1 MHTRMHP
8 LSKAIY
14 DVRDDGL
21 VEVTSGDRRGV
32 FTAEGVRVEGSL
44 YSVDIHLCH
53 WLAGPQL
60 PVGAAGNPKDFP
72 AREEGE

>member
-21 VEVTSGDRRGV
+21 VEVTSGDRRGL
-32 FTAEGVRVEGSL
+32 FTPNGVRVDGDL
-44 YSVDIHLCH
+44 YNVDIHLCH

-60 PVGAAGNPKDFP
+60 P
-72 AREEGE
+72 